1 MPTPKTALK
10 MNSKKRIGFLFA
22 LLFVAPVWANSAEEI
37 TYSRKDYI
45 DMWKEEA
52 VKQMYL
58 YKIPASIT
66 LAQGILESGDGNSML
81 ARKGNNHFGIKCHDW
96 TGETIFKDDDKKN
109 ECFRKY
115 PDAAESYKD
124 HSEFLAKRDR
134 YTRLFDLNTND
145 YKGWAKGLKEC
156 GYATNPKYAELLIK
170 LIEDNNLHEYDA
182 YKYEPL
188 SVVASVPAST
198 TTKAPPKASVSV
210 APSNAN
216 LNKAKVTENNIKYV
230 HAKDGDTFYKIA
242 RDNGMGLWQLYKYN
256 DLGKS
261 DVLIVGDVVYLQPKK
276 NKSKTATHTVRE
288 GETMRD
294 VSQQYGVKLKKLY
307 KKNEMPFGATPKAG
321 QKLRLN

>member
-1 MPTPKTALK
+1 MK
-10 MNSKKRIGFLFA
+10 SKKWIGLLVA

-134 YTRLFDLNTND
+134 YARLFELNTND

-170 LIEDNNLHEYDA
+170 LIEDNNLEQYDA
-182 YKYEPL
+182 YKYEPTP
-188 SVVASVPAST
+188 VVASVGSSTSAPKITPKTPDPGAS
-198 TTKAPPKASVSV
+198 KATA
-210 APSNAN
+210 A
-216 LNKAKVTENNIKYV
+216 KAKITENNVKYV
-230 HAKDGDTFYKIA
+230 HAKEGDTFYKIA
-242 RDNGMGLWQLYKYN
+242 RENGMGLWQLYKYN

-261 DVLIVGDVVYLQPKK
+261 DVLMVGDVVYLQPKK
-276 NKSKTATHTVRE
+276 NKSKVPTHAVCE
-288 GETMRD
+288 GESMRD
-294 VSQQYGVKLKKLY
+294 ISQQYGVKLKKLY